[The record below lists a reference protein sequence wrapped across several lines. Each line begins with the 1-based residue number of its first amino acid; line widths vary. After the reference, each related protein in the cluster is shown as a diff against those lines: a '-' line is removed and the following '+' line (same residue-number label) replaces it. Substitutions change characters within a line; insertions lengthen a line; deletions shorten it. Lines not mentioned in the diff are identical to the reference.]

1 MPAAKYDIEIEQGAA
16 FALPLRFVSGT
27 SVPESIAGTEVYGQI
42 RADYDDEEVLAEF
55 SCGVTSAA
63 ERRIYAA
70 LAAATTATI
79 PRGAYR
85 YDIFCQFDG
94 LEPIR
99 LLTGKATVK
108 PRVTRTA

>member
-1 MPAAKYDIEIEQGAA
+1 MPAAKYDITIEQGAA
-16 FALPLRFVSGT
+16 FALPLRFVSGAA
-27 SVPESIAGTEVYGQI
+27 VPESIAGTEVFGQI
-42 RADYDDEEVLAEF
+42 RADYDDEDVLAEF
-55 SCGVTSAA
+55 SCGVTNAV

-108 PRVTRTA
+108 PRVTRAA

>member
-16 FALPLRFVSGT
+16 FAMPLRFVSGDA
-27 SVPESIAGTEVYGQI
+27 VPESIAGAEVYGQI
-42 RADYDDEEVLAEF
+42 RTDYDDEEVLAEF
-55 SCGVTSAA
+55 VCGVTSAV
-63 ERRIYAA
+63 ERRIYAV
-70 LAAATTATI
+70 LPSNITATL
-79 PRGAYR
+79 PRGSHR

-108 PRVTRTA
+108 PRVTRQA